1 MVLVTGVSRF
11 LGARVADTLQADPS
25 IERVIGVDTVAPTMP
40 LGRTEFVRIDIR
52 TPSIA
57 KIINAA
63 EVDTVVHLNLV
74 TMTSAARM
82 KAKELNVIGTMQLL
96 AACQRSAA
104 MRKVVVRSSAA
115 VYGSSG
121 HDPAVF
127 AETDEPVLPPS
138 SGYAKD
144 AVEVEGYVRGLARRR
159 SDLTVSVLR
168 FANFLGPHVDSPL
181 SRYFHMPVVAT
192 VLGFDPRLQ
201 FIHEDDGVEVL
212 RRMAVEDHPG
222 TFNVAGDGVVL
233 LSQALRRGG
242 RPILRM
248 PAPALQ
254 TLGDV
259 GPPLRRAEGLLARAA
274 PLADVRPGARHRT
287 ARPRA
292 VLASE
297 IQLRGSLRRFR
308 RFARSRSGS
317 AACPL
322 RQVDQRRRGQKV
334 SHDPVEEA
342 RPKMRPEA
350 QVIPLNLDAADHL
363 AQGPGGLEHKLASA
377 MRFVRRRMAGDYQ
390 VDEFGFDPELNEGL
404 LLPRLRPL
412 YERWFRV
419 EMIGLDNVPDTGPAL
434 VVGNHSGTLPI
445 DGVMLQVGLHD
456 DHPARRNLRLLGAD
470 LVYQMPVLAHLARKS
485 GHTLACQADAAR
497 LLSRTSSSGSSPRAS
512 RASASRSPSA
522 TSFSGSAAAASWPP
536 RCARRC
542 RSSRARSSG
551 PRRSIRSSPTSS
563 RWPGCSASP
572 TSR

>member
-1 MVLVTGVSRF
+1 MRPSASGSRTSGTARVVLVTGVSRF

-82 KAKELNVIGTMQLL
+82 KTKELNVIGTMQLL

-127 AETDEPVLPPS
+127 SETDEPVRPPS

-181 SRYFHMPVVAT
+181 SRYFHMPVAAT

-201 FIHEDDGVEVL
+201 FVHEDDGVEVL

-233 LSQALRRGG
+233 LSQALRRAG
-242 RPILRM
+242 RPILRL
-248 PAPALQ
+248 PAPAVQ
-254 TLGDV
+254 TLGDI
-259 GPPLRRAEGLLARAA
+259 G
-274 PLADVRPGARHRT
+274 
-287 ARPRA
+287 
-292 VLASE
+292 
-297 IQLRGSLRRFR
+297 RRFGGLKG
-308 RFARSRSGS
+308 FS
-317 AACPL
+317 PELL
-322 RQVDQRRRGQKV
+322 RWLTYGRVLDTEQLAGEL
-334 SHDPVEEA
+334 SW
-342 RPKMRPEA
+342 RPKYSSDEA
-350 QVIPLNLDAADHL
+350 FADF
-363 AQGPGGLEHKLASA
+363 ADSQGLGQGLPISL
-377 MRFVRRRMAGDYQ
+377 
-390 VDEFGFDPELNEGL
+390 FD
-404 LLPRLRPL
+404 RL
-412 YERWFRV
+412 
-419 EMIGLDNVPDTGPAL
+419 TS
-434 VVGNHSGTLPI
+434 VVGGK
-445 DGVMLQVGLHD
+445 
-456 DHPARRNLRLLGAD
+456 R
-470 LVYQMPVLAHLARKS
+470 
-485 GHTLACQADAAR
+485 
-497 LLSRTSSSGSSPRAS
+497 
-512 RASASRSPSA
+512 
-522 TSFSGSAAAASWPP
+522 
-536 RCARRC
+536 
-542 RSSRARSSG
+542 
-551 PRRSIRSSPTSS
+551 
-563 RWPGCSASP
+563 
-572 TSR
+572 

>member
-1 MVLVTGVSRF
+1 VVLVTGVSRF

-40 LGRTEFVRIDIR
+40 LGRTEFVRVDIR

-82 KAKELNVIGTMQLL
+82 KAKEQNVIGTMQLL

-121 HDPAVF
+121 RDPAVF
-127 AETDEPVLPPS
+127 TETDEPTLPPT

-159 SDLTVSVLR
+159 SDLSVSVLR

-222 TFNVAGDGVVL
+222 TYNVAGDGVVL

-242 RPILRM
+242 RPILRL

-254 TLGDV
+254 MLGDV
-259 GPPLRRAEGLLARAA
+259 GRRFGGLKGFSPELLRWLTYGRVLDTELLAKE
-274 PLADVRPGARHRT
+274 LSWRPKYST
-287 ARPRA
+287 
-292 VLASE
+292 
-297 IQLRGSLRRFR
+297 
-308 RFARSRSGS
+308 
-317 AACPL
+317 
-322 RQVDQRRRGQKV
+322 
-334 SHDPVEEA
+334 EEA
-342 RPKMRPEA
+342 FA
-350 QVIPLNLDAADHL
+350 DFADSQGLGHGLPL
-363 AQGPGGLEHKLASA
+363 GLFDRLTSA
-377 MRFVRRRMAGDYQ
+377 VEGRR
-390 VDEFGFDPELNEGL
+390 
-404 LLPRLRPL
+404 
-412 YERWFRV
+412 
-419 EMIGLDNVPDTGPAL
+419 
-434 VVGNHSGTLPI
+434 
-445 DGVMLQVGLHD
+445 
-456 DHPARRNLRLLGAD
+456 
-470 LVYQMPVLAHLARKS
+470 
-485 GHTLACQADAAR
+485 
-497 LLSRTSSSGSSPRAS
+497 
-512 RASASRSPSA
+512 
-522 TSFSGSAAAASWPP
+522 
-536 RCARRC
+536 
-542 RSSRARSSG
+542 
-551 PRRSIRSSPTSS
+551 
-563 RWPGCSASP
+563 
-572 TSR
+572 